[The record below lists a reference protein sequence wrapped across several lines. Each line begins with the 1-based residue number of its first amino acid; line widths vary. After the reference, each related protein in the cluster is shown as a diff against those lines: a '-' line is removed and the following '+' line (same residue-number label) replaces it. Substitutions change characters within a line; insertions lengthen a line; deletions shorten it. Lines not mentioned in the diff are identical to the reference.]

1 MNPCQGLR
9 GVQIEP
15 KLLKG
20 LWGERLVDIVLLGI
34 HLVRGGNLWISGVNT
49 GLDGKHGLQLGLSV
63 VTRTSLTLVESKAEW
78 QCPIDLFEL
87 CRVVYLVTFFL
98 GQFHDLD

>member
-9 GVQIEP
+9 GVQSEP

-20 LWGERLVDIVLLGI
+20 QWGERLVDIVLLGI
-34 HLVRGGNLWISGVNT
+34 HLVRGGNLWISGAST

-63 VTRTSLTLVESKAEW
+63 VIRMSSILVKSKA
-78 QCPIDLFEL
+78 D
-87 CRVVYLVTFFL
+87 
-98 GQFHDLD
+98 